1 MRYTKRIIG
10 IIGAGLLIATA
21 SIPNRAITEEV
32 EVVETI
38 NPKEIHY
45 LTDEEL
51 SLLYTCKQD
60 IRKTNPNIVEVS
72 TEEADL
78 LMRVGLVEGGE
89 GDALGQAY
97 VMQTIVNRTMDENF
111 PDTITEVL
119 FQDKQFATV
128 TSGVYRKKEPN
139 ANSHYALYLLE
150 SGQVNSDALY
160 FVADWVQNSWQASN
174 KEYLFSYGGHDF
186 YR

>member
-1 MRYTKRIIG
+1 MKYTKRVIG
-10 IIGAGLLIATA
+10 VIGTGMMLTVALLLAR
-21 SIPNRAITEEV
+21 SVSKEV

-38 NPKEIHY
+38 KPKEIHY

-60 IRKTNPNIVEVS
+60 IRKEDPNIIEVS

-89 GDALGQAY
+89 GDSLGQAY
-97 VMQTIVNRTMDENF
+97 VMQTIINRTQDNRF

-119 FQDKQFATV
+119 FQDKQFSTV
-128 TSGVYRKKEPN
+128 TSGVYRKKKPN
-139 ANSHYALYLLE
+139 DNSHYALYLLE
-150 SGQVNSDALY
+150 SGQVDSDALY
-160 FVADWVQNSWQASN
+160 FVADWVENSWQESN